1 MRALL
6 LVPTAGCPGGSK
18 KPHGPFRRHDTR
30 FAGVPRANEPGVKA
44 SPDAMRVILAA
55 TDIVGEANTA
65 SMWFQNEAL
74 SAFRFKTAE
83 QLVSEG
89 RTEDVLAYLES
100 LEEGA
105 AG

>member
-1 MRALL
+1 M
-6 LVPTAGCPGGSK
+6 GSVASNSTS
-18 KPHGPFRRHDTR
+18 GSSSV
-30 FAGVPRANEPGVKA
+30 ASQPRDKA

-55 TDIVGEANTA
+55 TDTLGDADAA
-65 SMWFQNEAL
+65 SSWFRNEAL
-74 SAFRFKTAE
+74 TALRFKTAE

-100 LEEGA
+100 LEAGA